1 MILQAYNVAA
11 GFVDAFA
18 SVAGRKTHRALYYYV
33 AKATSG
39 LYCKRCMLQSRIYGV
54 RKFYTV
60 VSWTQW
66 KISVSLF
73 T

>member
-18 SVAGRKTHRALYYYV
+18 SVAGKKTHRALYYYV

-39 LYCKRCMLQSRIYGV
+39 LYCMLQSRIYGV